1 MRCPRCQQ
9 EYRQT
14 TGLRVWSPDA
24 TRFHAPIPARVD
36 TDIENEAGGVC
47 QLPVVHLA
55 DLFAVHP
62 RRRCVSGV
70 LDRYEMPLRAESM
83 PRERAD

>member
-36 TDIENEAGGVC
+36 TDVENEAGEVC
-47 QLPVVHLA
+47 QPPVVHLA
-55 DLFAVHP
+55 DLFTVYPRAKAVCVGRV
-62 RRRCVSGV
+62 RRIRNASQG
-70 LDRYEMPLRAESM
+70 
-83 PRERAD
+83 REYAS